1 MVRLRGIIPFYGRK
15 IQGSDILFHVPRS
28 MGSDGISM
36 GFQWDFNGIWLN
48 YNDRTLFSLTGIMV
62 RLRGIIPFYGRK
74 FQVSELL
81 ISDTQMGSYW
91 KMGAYGIEFSAQIER
106 ITGTIPSRL
115 WPEFVGSFVRHF
127 LSLHGMIPAM
137 TMKKPLVPTGWCPR
151 ILVMWF
157 RWLTFHPMKTRS
169 LYISTINHRFQ
180 PLFVRRFGSR
190 ELVYGGP
197 IL

>member
-1 MVRLRGIIPFYGRK
+1 
-15 IQGSDILFHVPRS
+15 
-28 MGSDGISM
+28 
-36 GFQWDFNGIWLN
+36 
-48 YNDRTLFSLTGIMV
+48 
-62 RLRGIIPFYGRK
+62 
-74 FQVSELL
+74 
-81 ISDTQMGSYW
+81 
-91 KMGAYGIEFSAQIER
+91 MGAYGIEFSAQIER

>member
-81 ISDTQMGSYW
+81 ISDTQMGSY
-91 KMGAYGIEFSAQIER
+91 
-106 ITGTIPSRL
+106 
-115 WPEFVGSFVRHF
+115 
-127 LSLHGMIPAM
+127 
-137 TMKKPLVPTGWCPR
+137 
-151 ILVMWF
+151 
-157 RWLTFHPMKTRS
+157 
-169 LYISTINHRFQ
+169 
-180 PLFVRRFGSR
+180 
-190 ELVYGGP
+190 
-197 IL
+197 